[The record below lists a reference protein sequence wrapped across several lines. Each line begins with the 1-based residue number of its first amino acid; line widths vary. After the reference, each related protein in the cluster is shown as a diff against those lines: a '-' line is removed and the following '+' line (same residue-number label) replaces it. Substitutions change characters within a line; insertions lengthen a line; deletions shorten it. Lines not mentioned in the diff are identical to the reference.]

1 MYSSRPGYRHEIYRK
16 EKNYLLKNGG
26 VKEMKVSKI
35 FVILITVVV
44 CVIVGAF
51 VINILMPNTV
61 TSVVDTVEN
70 QIQHATGISLDL
82 NGNGVSGASG
92 NNTANMKNSSNDKSN
107 STNSSKTVDGF
118 Q

>member
-1 MYSSRPGYRHEIYRK
+1 
-16 EKNYLLKNGG
+16 
-26 VKEMKVSKI
+26 MKVSKI

-82 NGNGVSGASG
+82 NGNGTAGAAG
-92 NNTANMKNSSNDKSN
+92 NGIADMKDSNTDRSN
-107 STNSSKTVDGF
+107 SASNGTTVDGF

>member
-1 MYSSRPGYRHEIYRK
+1 
-16 EKNYLLKNGG
+16 
-26 VKEMKVSKI
+26 MKVSKI

-82 NGNGVSGASG
+82 NGNGTAGATG
-92 NNTANMKNSSNDKSN
+92 NTIGTMKSSSTDKSN
-107 STNSSKTVDGF
+107 SANSSKTVDGF

>member
-1 MYSSRPGYRHEIYRK
+1 
-16 EKNYLLKNGG
+16 
-26 VKEMKVSKI
+26 MKVSKI

-61 TSVVDTVEN
+61 TSLVDTVEN

-82 NGNGVSGASG
+82 NGNGTAGAAG
-92 NNTANMKNSSNDKSN
+92 NTIANMKSSATDRSN
-107 STNSSKTVDGF
+107 SANNGTTVDGF

>member
-1 MYSSRPGYRHEIYRK
+1 
-16 EKNYLLKNGG
+16 
-26 VKEMKVSKI
+26 MKVSKI

-82 NGNGVSGASG
+82 NGNGTAGAAG
-92 NNTANMKNSSNDKSN
+92 NTIADMKHNNTDKTN
-107 STNSSKTVDGF
+107 STNNGTTVDGF

>member
-1 MYSSRPGYRHEIYRK
+1 
-16 EKNYLLKNGG
+16 
-26 VKEMKVSKI
+26 MKVSKI

-92 NNTANMKNSSNDKSN
+92 NNTANMKDSNNDKSN

>member
-1 MYSSRPGYRHEIYRK
+1 MEV
-16 EKNYLLKNGG
+16 E
-26 VKEMKVSKI
+26 EMKVSKI

-44 CVIVGAF
+44 CVIIGAF

-61 TSVVDTVEN
+61 TSVVDTIEN

-82 NGNGVSGASG
+82 NGNGTAGKAG
-92 NNTANMKNSSNDKSN
+92 NGIATMKNSSNDRSN
-107 STNSSKTVDGF
+107 SASSGKTVDGF

>member
-1 MYSSRPGYRHEIYRK
+1 MRIIEK
-16 EKNYLLKNGG
+16 KKNYLLKSGG

-35 FVILITVVV
+35 FVVLITVVV
-44 CVIVGAF
+44 CVIIGAF

-82 NGNGVSGASG
+82 NGNGVKGASG
-92 NNTANMKNSSNDKSN
+92 NNIADMKNSNGDKSN

>member
-1 MYSSRPGYRHEIYRK
+1 
-16 EKNYLLKNGG
+16 
-26 VKEMKVSKI
+26 MKVSKI

-70 QIQHATGISLDL
+70 QIQHATGIALDL
-82 NGNGVSGASG
+82 NGNGTAGAAG
-92 NNTANMKNSSNDKSN
+92 NTIADMKAGNTDRSS
-107 STNSSKTVDGF
+107 STNAGNTVDGF

>member
-1 MYSSRPGYRHEIYRK
+1 
-16 EKNYLLKNGG
+16 
-26 VKEMKVSKI
+26 MKVSKI

-51 VINILMPNTV
+51 VINILMPNSV
-61 TSVVDTVEN
+61 TSLVDTVEN

-82 NGNGVSGASG
+82 NGNGTAGAAG
-92 NNTANMKNSSNDKSN
+92 NGIANMKSSATDRSN
-107 STNSSKTVDGF
+107 SANNGTTVDGF

>member
-1 MYSSRPGYRHEIYRK
+1 
-16 EKNYLLKNGG
+16 
-26 VKEMKVSKI
+26 MKVSKI

-82 NGNGVSGASG
+82 NGNGAAGATG
-92 NNTANMKNSSNDKSN
+92 NTIGTMKSSSTDKSN
-107 STNSSKTVDGF
+107 SANNSKTVDGF

>member
-1 MYSSRPGYRHEIYRK
+1 
-16 EKNYLLKNGG
+16 
-26 VKEMKVSKI
+26 MKVSKI

-61 TSVVDTVEN
+61 TSLVDTVEN

-82 NGNGVSGASG
+82 NGNGTAGAAG
-92 NNTANMKNSSNDKSN
+92 NGIADMKRSNNDRSN
-107 STNSSKTVDGF
+107 SASNGTTVDGF

>member
-1 MYSSRPGYRHEIYRK
+1 VEV
-16 EKNYLLKNGG
+16 E
-26 VKEMKVSKI
+26 EMKVSKI
-35 FVILITVVV
+35 FVVLITVVV
-44 CVIVGAF
+44 CVIIGAF

-82 NGNGVSGASG
+82 NGNGVAGASG
-92 NNTANMKNSSNDKSN
+92 NNIANMKSSNEDKSN
-107 STNSSKTVDGF
+107 SNSTSSSKTVDGF

>member
-1 MYSSRPGYRHEIYRK
+1 
-16 EKNYLLKNGG
+16 
-26 VKEMKVSKI
+26 MKVSKI

-44 CVIVGAF
+44 CVIIGAF

-82 NGNGVSGASG
+82 NGNGTAGATG
-92 NNTANMKNSSNDKSN
+92 NTIADLKIGSTDKSS

>member
-1 MYSSRPGYRHEIYRK
+1 
-16 EKNYLLKNGG
+16 
-26 VKEMKVSKI
+26 MKVSKI
-35 FVILITVVV
+35 FVVLITVVV
-44 CVIVGAF
+44 CVIIGAF

-82 NGNGVSGASG
+82 NGNGVAGASG
-92 NNTANMKNSSNDKSN
+92 NNIANMKSSNEDKSN
-107 STNSSKTVDGF
+107 SNSTSSSKTVDGF

>member
-1 MYSSRPGYRHEIYRK
+1 
-16 EKNYLLKNGG
+16 
-26 VKEMKVSKI
+26 MKVSKI

-82 NGNGVSGASG
+82 NGNGTAGAAG
-92 NNTANMKNSSNDKSN
+92 NGIADMKSSNNDRSN
-107 STNSSKTVDGF
+107 SASNGTTVDGF

>member
-1 MYSSRPGYRHEIYRK
+1 
-16 EKNYLLKNGG
+16 
-26 VKEMKVSKI
+26 MKVSKI

-70 QIQHATGISLDL
+70 QIQHATGIALDL
-82 NGNGVSGASG
+82 NGNGVAGAAG
-92 NNTANMKNSSNDKSN
+92 NGIADMKSSATDRSN
-107 STNSSKTVDGF
+107 SASNGTTVDGF

>member
-1 MYSSRPGYRHEIYRK
+1 
-16 EKNYLLKNGG
+16 
-26 VKEMKVSKI
+26 MKVSKI

-82 NGNGVSGASG
+82 NGNGTAGKAG
-92 NNTANMKNSSNDKSN
+92 NSIANMKAGNTDGSS
-107 STNSSKTVDGF
+107 STNAGNTVDGF
-118 Q
+118 K

>member
-1 MYSSRPGYRHEIYRK
+1 
-16 EKNYLLKNGG
+16 
-26 VKEMKVSKI
+26 MKVSKI

-82 NGNGVSGASG
+82 NGNGTAGAAG
-92 NNTANMKNSSNDKSN
+92 NGIADMKSSATDRSN
-107 STNSSKTVDGF
+107 SASNGTTVDGF

>member
-1 MYSSRPGYRHEIYRK
+1 
-16 EKNYLLKNGG
+16 
-26 VKEMKVSKI
+26 MKVSKI

-44 CVIVGAF
+44 CVIIGAF

-82 NGNGVSGASG
+82 NGNGVAGASG
-92 NNTANMKNSSNDKSN
+92 NNIANMKNSNNDKSN
-107 STNSSKTVDGF
+107 STNSGKTVDGF

>member
-1 MYSSRPGYRHEIYRK
+1 
-16 EKNYLLKNGG
+16 
-26 VKEMKVSKI
+26 MKVSKI

-61 TSVVDTVEN
+61 TSLVDTVEN

-82 NGNGVSGASG
+82 NGNGTAGAAG
-92 NNTANMKNSSNDKSN
+92 NGIADMKHSNNDRSN
-107 STNSSKTVDGF
+107 SASNGTTVDGF

>member
-1 MYSSRPGYRHEIYRK
+1 MEV
-16 EKNYLLKNGG
+16 E
-26 VKEMKVSKI
+26 EMKVSKI

-70 QIQHATGISLDL
+70 QIQHATGISLDQ
-82 NGNGVSGASG
+82 NGNGTAGAAG
-92 NNTANMKNSSNDKSN
+92 NNIGAMKNSNTDKSN
-107 STNSSKTVDGF
+107 SANSSKTVDGF

>member
-1 MYSSRPGYRHEIYRK
+1 
-16 EKNYLLKNGG
+16 
-26 VKEMKVSKI
+26 MKVSKI

-61 TSVVDTVEN
+61 TSLVDTVEN

-82 NGNGVSGASG
+82 NGNGTAGAAG
-92 NNTANMKNSSNDKSN
+92 NGIANMKSNATDKSN
-107 STNSSKTVDGF
+107 SANNGTTVDGF